1 MQPGA
6 APVRTDILLVGGGH
20 AHVEVLRRFGMRP
33 EPGVRLTLV
42 AREPLTPYSGMVPG
56 LTAGHYGHDEAHIDL
71 APLATFAGARLVLG
85 EVHALDPVRR
95 EVQVAGRPSIGFDLA
110 SLDIG
115 SEPSTAGIEGAEHA
129 LAVKPVD
136 RFLEGWSRIETQVIE
151 AGGNFRLLVVGAGA
165 GGVELALSLRHRLR
179 TRLSDG
185 GLPPHRP
192 QVAIA
197 SADDHIL
204 PAHARPTRRRL
215 SRALAADGI
224 KVLTGRRIRAVGP
237 DAAVDDRGR
246 RVPCDAAI
254 LVTPGAPAPWVAA
267 AGLATDRSGFLRVGP
282 TLQSVSDPAI
292 LAAGDVAD
300 FSPRRLAKAGVY
312 AVRQGPVLAA
322 NLRNLA
328 NGRPPRPYRPQSRV
342 LALISTGR
350 KRAVVSWGG
359 LSLSGG
365 WAWRWKDRIDRRW
378 IAKYRDLPTM
388 QGASPGAGEEA
399 PEMRCGGCGAKI
411 AADVLSRVLADLDI
425 PSRPDVLVG
434 LGDDAAVVAPPP
446 GQVSVRTADQFR
458 AFIDDPWLFGRI
470 AANHA
475 LGDLYAMGAAPATA
489 LAMVTLPHAPAG
501 KLERDLRDLM
511 SGALEVLNAAG
522 CILVGGHS
530 AEGAE
535 LSLGFALDGY
545 GAREELTRKGGL
557 RPGDVLMLTKPLGTG
572 ILLAAHMRRAC
583 RASWLDAALAAMQQ
597 SSCGAAAVLRAH
609 GARAVSDVTGFGVAG
624 HLGEMLRASGASA
637 TIDTRSLPL
646 LPGVGAL
653 SAKGFRST
661 LHDANAFMADGGAP
675 VLFDPQT
682 AGGLLAGIP
691 PSRAADC
698 LSSLHGAGFGGAA
711 IIGRVD
717 ATARGWG
724 TITLA

>member
-20 AHVEVLRRFGMRP
+20 AHVEVLRRFGMKP
-33 EPGVRLTLV
+33 EPGVRLTLI

-56 LTAGHYGHDEAHIDL
+56 LMADHYGHDEAHIDL
-71 APLATFAGARLVLG
+71 APLAAFAGARLVLG
-85 EVHALDPVRR
+85 EVRALDAARR
-95 EVQVAGRPSIGFDLA
+95 EVRVAGRPPIGFDIA
-110 SLDIG
+110 SLNVG
-115 SEPSTAGIEGAEHA
+115 SEPSTVGIDGAEHA
-129 LAVKPVD
+129 LAVKPVG
-136 RFLEGWSRIETQVIE
+136 RFLEGWARIEARVIG

-165 GGVELALSLRHRLR
+165 GGVELALALRQRLR
-179 TRLSDG
+179 VRLSDR
-185 GLPPHRP
+185 GLPPDRP
-192 QVAIA
+192 HIMIA
-197 SADDHIL
+197 SADDRIL

-215 SRALAADGI
+215 LRALTADGI
-224 KVLTGRRIRAVGP
+224 EVLTGRTIRAVDP

-246 RVPCDAAI
+246 RLPCDAAV
-254 LVTPGAPAPWVAA
+254 LVTPGAPAPWIAA
-267 AGLATDRSGFLRVGP
+267 TGLAVDGSGFLRVGR

-292 LAAGDVAD
+292 FAAGDVAG
-300 FSPRRLAKAGVY
+300 FSPRPLGKAGVY
-312 AVRQGPVLAA
+312 AVRQGPILAA

-350 KRAVVSWGG
+350 KHAVVSWGP
-359 LSLSGG
+359 LALSGG

-378 IAKYRDLPTM
+378 MARYRDLPTM
-388 QGASPGAGEEA
+388 PGASPDAGEEV

-434 LGDDAAVVAPPP
+434 LGDDAAVVEPPP
-446 GQVSVRTADQFR
+446 GRVSVRTADQFR

-511 SGALEVLNAAG
+511 SGALEVLNGAG

-535 LSLGFALDGY
+535 LSLGFALDGH
-545 GAREELTRKGGL
+545 GTREELTRKGGL
-557 RPGDVLMLTKPLGTG
+557 RPGDVLVLTKPLGTG
-572 ILLAAHMRRAC
+572 VLLAAHMRRAC
-583 RASWLDAALAAMQQ
+583 RATWLDAALAAMQQ
-597 SSCGAAAVLRAH
+597 SSRGAAGVLRAH
-609 GARAVSDVTGFGVAG
+609 GASAVSDVTGFGVAG

-637 TIDTRSLPL
+637 TIETRALPL
-646 LPGVGAL
+646 LPGVGEL
-653 SAKGFRST
+653 MAKGFRST

-698 LSSLHGAGFGGAA
+698 LSSLREAGYGGAA

-717 ATARGWG
+717 GTTRGWG
-724 TITLA
+724 AITLA